1 MSAYQSELGV
11 TISPQPVGLSHWG
24 SLGIRNT
31 RQILQVKLRTQ
42 LVLHSV
48 TSPFTVAL
56 LLRPLFLFFA
66 AKRPY
71 IFCKKTPLIRPMVT
85 VIRNLNFCL
94 LSTLLEPSTHF

>member
-56 LLRPLFLFFA
+56 LLRPLFF
-66 AKRPY
+66 
-71 IFCKKTPLIRPMVT
+71 IFRGETPVH
-85 VIRNLNFCL
+85 L
-94 LSTLLEPSTHF
+94 L